1 MTRWQEF
8 SSAPGVC
15 VTHKILHCRR
25 LWNYALIAKTR
36 LHLGRK
42 LKALQ
47 KLIIILWEWNRPQGT
62 YCTVP
67 GHLVQPDIWSGHLIR
82 KRTFDPD
89 IWNRTFDPIDIWS
102 EHFIYWL
109 CMYSICIYIKYVH
122 SLFNFFL
129 EKNRKTPYSMKMEF
143 SLKTTTWGKD
153 LLLFK
158 GNELILKRANCKS
171 YIFHCIFGSGS
182 KSIVCNAEQKWNW
195 IWRSQ
200 RSCLLT
206 TITTSWSQPFGMNLW
221 PDQYVEEDPK
231 IVP

>member
-1 MTRWQEF
+1 MCSFPWK
-8 SSAPGVC
+8 S
-15 VTHKILHCRR
+15 
-25 LWNYALIAKTR
+25 
-36 LHLGRK
+36 
-42 LKALQ
+42 
-47 KLIIILWEWNRPQGT
+47 NRSFDPM
-62 YCTVP
+62 
-67 GHLVQPDIWSGHLIR
+67 DFWSGHLIR
-82 KRTFDPD
+82 TLHLLTMYVQYMYIHKIRA
-89 IWNRTFDPIDIWS
+89 
-102 EHFIYWL
+102 HF
-109 CMYSICIYIKYVH
+109 
-122 SLFNFFL
+122 SLFFFL